1 MPIRP
6 IAAKTPP
13 GVDTQTSSVS
23 EPTSSPPSPAAR
35 QRPRPGG
42 QGSARGAN
50 PRASHLEPG
59 YEVGYRK
66 PPKQNQFKPGQSG
79 NLRGRPKAAKGLKT
93 ITRELLLPKV
103 SVRTAAGEVRMSRIQ
118 AVFHK
123 LMEQA
128 LKGNARALNQ
138 LINLYASAVPDQPAR
153 DSTDVQEALT
163 PTDEAMLAEFEAMV
177 LRKQGVGQ

>member
-6 IAAKTPP
+6 IVPQAPSGVDARTPVAAK
-13 GVDTQTSSVS
+13 
-23 EPTSSPPSPAAR
+23 PTASPSSPAAR
-35 QRPRPGG
+35 QRRRQDGEDYAPAVHAAA
-42 QGSARGAN
+42 SAA
-50 PRASHLEPG
+50 EPA

-66 PPKQNQFKPGQSG
+66 PPKQSQFKPGQSG
-79 NLRGRPKAAKGLKT
+79 NPRGRPKAAKGVKT

-138 LINLYASAVPDQPAR
+138 LINLYASAVPDQPTR
-153 DSTDVQEALT
+153 DSTDVPETLT
-163 PTDEAMLAEFEAMV
+163 ATDEAMLAEYEAMI
-177 LRKQGVGQ
+177 LRKQGVRS